1 MESPIGALLIRV
13 QVSHFSA
20 ISLPNRVYA
29 LCYLNLPLYTWPFCT
44 WHVLTTDRTVS
55 AVRIF
60 VTFPLFAV
68 KGGSYNH
75 DRVPKITWKWEPRDA
90 HIYGVCIFSWH
101 RTRSAVNKQSKC
113 TPFRNA
119 TVTGFKDGEN
129 YNSTATHRVS
139 LSCQRKATE
148 RVQKCDLIAR
158 STARAAQSH
167 ITTPTGSNQMPVTDT
182 SVFWTRNSG
191 PFHCS
196 RKFLLQTTI

>member
-1 MESPIGALLIRV
+1 MT
-13 QVSHFSA
+13 QKSA
-20 ISLPNRVYA
+20 CEPVG
-29 LCYLNLPLYTWPFCT
+29 
-44 WHVLTTDRTVS
+44 
-55 AVRIF
+55 
-60 VTFPLFAV
+60 VTQT
-68 KGGSYNH
+68 H
-75 DRVPKITWKWEPRDA
+75 D
-90 HIYGVCIFSWH
+90 HNYF

-129 YNSTATHRVS
+129 YISTATHRVS
-139 LSCQRKATE
+139 LSACQRKATE
-148 RVQKCDLIAR
+148 KVRKCDLITR

-191 PFHCS
+191 PFHCF